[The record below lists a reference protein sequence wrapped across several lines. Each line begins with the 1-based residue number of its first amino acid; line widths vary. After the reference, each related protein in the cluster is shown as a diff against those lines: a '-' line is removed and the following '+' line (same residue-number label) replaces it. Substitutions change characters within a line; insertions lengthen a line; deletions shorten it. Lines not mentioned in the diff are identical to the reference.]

1 MSRITNYGLRITLFI
16 LLLFATVSAAFAQDI
31 VTDDEVNEVAHG
43 LYCPV
48 CESEPLDTCP
58 TQACIDWREEIRAQL
73 AEGQTKE
80 QIYAT
85 FRARYGDRVLAEPPV
100 DGVNLILWF
109 TIPIALIVGGYLFM
123 QYLQRIRQPMV
134 MQQGTRHTASI
145 EAPSAEIASS
155 PQSKDQSDKYV
166 RRIENELRN
175 L

>member
-1 MSRITNYGLRITLFI
+1 MMSRITDYGLRITIFLLA
-16 LLLFATVSAAFAQDI
+16 LLLTTSIAFAQDG

-80 QIYAT
+80 QIYAS
-85 FRARYGDRVLAEPPV
+85 FRARYGDRVLAQPPV

-109 TIPIALIVGGYLFM
+109 TIPVALIVGGYLFM
-123 QYLQRIRQPMV
+123 RYLQGIRQPV
-134 MQQGTRHTASI
+134 VARQASGGK
-145 EAPSAEIASS
+145 PVSAETAPS
-155 PQSKDQSDKYV
+155 PQSSDDYIK
-166 RRIENELRN
+166 RIEEELRN